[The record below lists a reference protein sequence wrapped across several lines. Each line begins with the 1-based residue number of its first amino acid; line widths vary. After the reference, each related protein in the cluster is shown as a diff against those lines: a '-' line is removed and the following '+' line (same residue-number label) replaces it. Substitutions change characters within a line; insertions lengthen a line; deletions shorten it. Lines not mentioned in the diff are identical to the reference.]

1 MTRRSYSRFK
11 GGMRRTDID
20 RRPSS
25 LFRKDSNTMTPVT
38 AEMTAINHFVPL
50 EISFRANLMIFSNP
64 LVTVICPIK
73 RIE

>member
-1 MTRRSYSRFK
+1 
-11 GGMRRTDID
+11 
-20 RRPSS
+20 
-25 LFRKDSNTMTPVT
+25 MTPVT